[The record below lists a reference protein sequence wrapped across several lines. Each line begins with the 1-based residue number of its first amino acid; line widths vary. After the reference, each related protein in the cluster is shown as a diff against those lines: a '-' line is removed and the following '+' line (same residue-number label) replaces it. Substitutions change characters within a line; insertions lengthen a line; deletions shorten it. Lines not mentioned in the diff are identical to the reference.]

1 MLNTRCLVIVATVTL
16 IVALDILVVGGF
28 KLERRRGSR
37 RGFPS
42 SRYGTVPGGRR
53 QSASSFQV
61 GLSPQARP
69 QRPQSRFGSPVSSRF
84 LFGQRQ
90 PVKSDQGEWFR
101 KEVLRMQNSTKANPT
116 VPPKRQAVQ
125 MGPGGIMVNIIETI
139 DTGKGNASQHQSQ
152 QQNLQE
158 KQQQQ
163 QQQRRRLRPVAKA
176 GNPTTSTSV
185 PRERIRLDRRQFP
198 ADEVRVSCAGPN
210 EAMQREECYRFNLA
224 TNLDN
229 DTIISR
235 AIVLL
240 PAGASVSLGDPWNGG
255 DRHSQEHCNIS
266 IVAKFPTS
274 GETAFSESITAQ
286 NMSLDI
292 PSYWHRAALQSGA
305 SLISRALREGSTL
318 YLKMSIISEH
328 EGQPTT
334 SNYIPM
340 ESSLLPV
347 LIVDVEVNITDF
359 TGDGASSTT
368 PQQNA
373 PNNIVGPLG
382 SLRQRGRREAE
393 RKVDQSQAMLE
404 PQEDRKLEHFVKWQ
418 TTHKKRKSRSPA
430 GKAIVGRGL
439 SLHP

>member
-16 IVALDILVVGGF
+16 IVALDILVVEGL

-61 GLSPQARP
+61 GSSPQARQ
-69 QRPQSRFGSPVSSRF
+69 QRPSRFGSPVSSRTRS

-125 MGPGGIMVNIIETI
+125 MGPGIMVNIIETI
-139 DTGKGNASQHQSQ
+139 DTGKGNASQQSQ

-158 KQQQQ
+158 KQQQ

-176 GNPTTSTSV
+176 GNPATSTSV

-240 PAGASVSLGDPWNGG
+240 PAGASVSLGEPWNGG

-359 TGDGASSTT
+359 TGDGASTT

-393 RKVDQSQAMLE
+393 SKLDRSQAMLE
-404 PQEDRKLEHFVKWQ
+404 PQENRKLEHFVKRQ

-430 GKAIVGRGL
+430 GKAIAGRGL